1 MELAAELD
9 ASGRLVDYS
18 AEIWNTPHT
27 GARGTAVA
35 ESALAGYVAPGK
47 PPQRLMPDGSR
58 FSGGLLNATPSY
70 AIETTRTLE
79 HVIETPIR
87 SSSLRSLGGAPN
99 TFASE
104 SFIDEIAEAVG
115 EDPLAYR
122 LAMLSEPRG
131 HAVLSRLA
139 EMCGWTR
146 RWEAGTGRGLGLAY
160 DRHRGRGAMVACAAE
175 VEVEAEVKLVK
186 LWCACDGGLIVNPDG
201 AKNQIEGGMIM
212 AASWALKEQVKLGG
226 AGIVSTT
233 WDDYPI
239 LRFDEVPPVDVE
251 LIDTRDQRPCG
262 LGEVSQGP
270 VMAAI
275 GNAVAHA
282 LGARVR
288 DLPMTREKIAAALL
302 KD

>member
-1 MELAAELD
+1 
-9 ASGRLVDYS
+9 
-18 AEIWNTPHT
+18 
-27 GARGTAVA
+27 
-35 ESALAGYVAPGK
+35 
-47 PPQRLMPDGSR
+47 MPDGSR

-70 AIETTRTLE
+70 EIEATRTLE

-99 TFASE
+99 TFAAE

-115 EDPLAYR
+115 QDPLAYR
-122 LAMLSEPRG
+122 LAMLPDPRG
-131 HAVLSRLA
+131 RAVLTRLA
-139 EMCGWTR
+139 EMCGWGR
-146 RWEAGTGRGLGLAY
+146 RQNGKWEAGTGRGLGLAY

-175 VEVEAEVKLVK
+175 VEVDAEVKLVR

-201 AKNQIEGGMIM
+201 AKNQMEGGMVM

-226 AGIVSTT
+226 AGIASTT

-239 LRFDEVPPVDVE
+239 LRFSEVPPIEVE
-251 LIDTRDQRPCG
+251 LLNTRDPRPYG

-282 LGARVR
+282 LAARIR
-288 DLPMTREKIAAALL
+288 DLPMTREKVAAALL
-302 KD
+302 RE